1 LAEINKIVALGCSY
15 TYGHGLDDCIDPD
28 DILKPGSNPSNFAW
42 PNQLAKHLGV
52 RKVLNLSHPGSSM
65 KYALH
70 ILAHNKHELS
80 NKTLVVCMPPDPH
93 RSFRM
98 GHSSIDHL
106 LIGHPHGTITKSEH
120 NVWVRS
126 LDKADSMHTQILH
139 CELLR
144 EYCKSLTGRLPVIA
158 LMSYNNTSIR
168 KQDLNNYSQ
177 RSMYVHKH
185 FSQSLNLSLVD
196 RCHPHIY
203 PLAADGKHPGELWH
217 SITSRYLAEKIKKL
231 CLL

>member
-1 LAEINKIVALGCSY
+1 MAEINKIVALGCSY
-15 TYGHGLDDCIDPD
+15 TYGHGLDDCIDAN
-28 DILKPGSNPSNFAW
+28 DITNPGSNPSNFAW

-98 GHSSIDHL
+98 GHDADDHL
-106 LIGHPHGTITKSEH
+106 QLSHPQGTMTKLEH
-120 NVWVRS
+120 VSWIRS

-158 LMSYNNTSIR
+158 LMSYTNTVIR
-168 KQDLNNYSQ
+168 KQDLDNYSQ

-185 FSQSLNLSLVD
+185 FSQSLNLSLID
-196 RCHPHIY
+196 RFYVPQY
-203 PLAADGKHPGELWH
+203 PRAADGKHPGELWH
-217 SITSRYLAEKIKKL
+217 SIVGAYLAEKYKCAL
-231 CLL
+231 